1 MIASAILFFA
11 MRLAPGDPV
20 LAMYGGQIGVTME
33 ELDAARERLGY
44 NDPLLVQYGGWL
56 SDIVR
61 GNLGNSVVNGLPVE
75 QVIAEKIWPSVQL
88 AIVALVL
95 SVFIAVPGGVLAALR
110 RGSLIDRFL
119 TGFVSAGIAIPQ
131 FWLGILL
138 VLVLAIQFQ
147 IFPASGYVSFTEGV
161 GEWAMHIALPA
172 LTLAIT
178 LAAPTM
184 RFVRSSMLDVLSEQF
199 VDVARAKG
207 LSGRRVIWVHSLRNA
222 LLPAL
227 TIVGLQAGTL
237 MGGAVL
243 IEWVFAF
250 PGLGWL
256 LVNAVTSRD
265 YPVLQAALLLFVTAF
280 LLVNFLVEMLYRVLD
295 PRLR

>member
-1 MIASAILFFA
+1 

-20 LAMYGGQIGVTME
+20 LAMYGGQIGVSME

-44 NDPLLVQYGGWL
+44 NDPLLVQYGNWL
-56 SDIVR
+56 TDIVR
-61 GNLGNSVVNGLPVE
+61 GELGNSVVNGLPVE

-88 AIVALVL
+88 AVVALVM

-147 IFPASGYVSFTEGV
+147 IFPASGYVSATEGL
-161 GEWAMHIALPA
+161 GEWAMHIALPS

-256 LVNAVTSRD
+256 LVNAVTARD

-280 LLVNFLVEMLYRVLD
+280 LLVNFLVEVLYRILD

>member
-1 MIASAILFFA
+1 

-20 LAMYGGQIGVTME
+20 LAMYGGQLGVSLE
-33 ELDAARERLGY
+33 EMDAARERLGY
-44 NDPLLVQYGGWL
+44 NDPMLVQYGRWL

-61 GNLGNSVVNGLPVE
+61 GDLGNSVVNGLPVE
-75 QVIAEKIWPSVQL
+75 QVIAEKIWPSAQL
-88 AIVALVL
+88 AIVALIL
-95 SVFIAVPGGVLAALR
+95 SVFIAVPAGVLAALR

-131 FWLGILL
+131 FWLGIMLI
-138 VLVLAIQFQ
+138 LVLAIQFQ
-147 IFPASGYVSFTEGV
+147 IFPASGYVSPAEGL
-161 GEWAMHIALPA
+161 GEWAMHIALPS

-178 LAAPTM
+178 LAAPTA

-207 LSGRRVIWVHSLRNA
+207 LSGRRVIWVHALRNA

-243 IEWVFAF
+243 IEWVFGF

-256 LVNAVTSRD
+256 LVNAVTARD
-265 YPVLQAALLLFVTAF
+265 YPVLQASLLLFVTAF
-280 LLVNFLVEMLYRVLD
+280 LLVNFLVDLFYRVLD

>member
-1 MIASAILFFA
+1 

-56 SDIVR
+56 TDIVR

-88 AIVALVL
+88 AVVALVL

-147 IFPASGYVSFTEGV
+147 VFPASGYVSVTEGV
-161 GEWAMHIALPA
+161 GEWAMHIALPS

>member
-44 NDPLLVQYGGWL
+44 NDPLLVQYGSWL

-88 AIVALVL
+88 AVVALVL

-147 IFPASGYVSFTEGV
+147 VFPASGYVSFTEGV

>member
-56 SDIVR
+56 TDIVR

-88 AIVALVL
+88 AVVALVL

-147 IFPASGYVSFTEGV
+147 VFPASGYVSVTEGV
-161 GEWAMHIALPA
+161 GEWAMHIALPS

>member
-1 MIASAILFFA
+1 

-44 NDPLLVQYGGWL
+44 NDPLLVQYGSWL

-75 QVIAEKIWPSVQL
+75 EVIAEKIWPSVQL
-88 AIVALVL
+88 AVVALVL

-147 IFPASGYVSFTEGV
+147 VFPASGYVSFTEGV

>member
-1 MIASAILFFA
+1 
-11 MRLAPGDPV
+11 MRLAPGDPI
-20 LAMYGGQIGVTME
+20 LAMYGGQPGVSFEEME
-33 ELDAARERLGY
+33 AARERLGY
-44 NDPLLVQYGGWL
+44 NDPILVQYGGWL
-56 SDIVR
+56 TDIVK
-61 GNLGNSVVNGLPVE
+61 GDLGNSVVNGLPVG
-75 QVIAEKIWPSVQL
+75 QVIGEKIWPSVQL
-88 AIVALVL
+88 AIVALFL

-110 RGSLIDRFL
+110 RGSLADRFL

-138 VLVLAIQFQ
+138 ILVLAIQFQ
-147 IFPASGYVSFTEGV
+147 IFPASGYVSPTEGV
-161 GEWAMHIALPA
+161 GLWAMHIALPA

-199 VDVARAKG
+199 VDVAKAKG
-207 LSGRRVIWVHSLRNA
+207 LSSHRVIWVHALRNA
-222 LLPAL
+222 LLPAV

-243 IEWVFAF
+243 IEWVFGF

-265 YPVLQAALLLFVTAF
+265 YPVLQAALLLFVAAF
-280 LLVNFLVEMLYRVLD
+280 LLINFAVELLYRVLD